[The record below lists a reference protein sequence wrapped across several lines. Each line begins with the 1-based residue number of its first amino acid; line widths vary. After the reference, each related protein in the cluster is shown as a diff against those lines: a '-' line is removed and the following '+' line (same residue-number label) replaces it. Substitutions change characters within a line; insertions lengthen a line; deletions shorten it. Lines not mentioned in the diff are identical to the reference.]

1 MIEIIP
7 AILATTKEEFDQ
19 MMQKAE
25 PHASLVHI
33 DISDGIFVNSK
44 TVGLEEIK
52 ANSSHSKLS
61 VHLMVQNPETVLA
74 GWLELP
80 NLQSII
86 FHIEATDKTSEIID
100 TIRSAD
106 KQVGIAINPETGI
119 EFLEPFVTKID
130 QVQFMT
136 VHPGNYGGEFVEKVI
151 EKIREFHKQYSG
163 VKIAVDGSIHKE
175 TAQIAVDAGAEVLIV
190 GSHMFS
196 EGRDIKQTIIELHD
210 YLK

>member
-7 AILATTKEEFDQ
+7 AILATTKNKLDQ

-25 PHASLVHI
+25 PYAPLVHI

-61 VHLMVQNPETVLA
+61 VHLMVQNPEVVLA

-86 FHIEATDKTSEIID
+86 FLF
-100 TIRSAD
+100 
-106 KQVGIAINPETGI
+106 QPE
-119 EFLEPFVTKID
+119 EE
-130 QVQFMT
+130 
-136 VHPGNYGGEFVEKVI
+136 
-151 EKIREFHKQYSG
+151 
-163 VKIAVDGSIHKE
+163 
-175 TAQIAVDAGAEVLIV
+175 
-190 GSHMFS
+190 
-196 EGRDIKQTIIELHD
+196 
-210 YLK
+210 